1 MTRLGRIL
9 TITALLSLAAGPGT
23 TRADAVLIDLTDDQ
37 VEAAIAQGRETYER
51 YRKERRPIDDL
62 DPEYVIDRGDGGRAL
77 LFTEYASIVL
87 ETRRYLAIGRRFSRE
102 DLIPTLA
109 PLRGRVEFIIVA
121 YGDSRDFLRESK
133 VTLTDAKTRHD
144 PKIWHVNRGLPKTGA
159 PAPYIASGRY
169 SFDARDI
176 DTTTPAVLL
185 LETAEGRAFRFEF
198 DLRALR

>member
-1 MTRLGRIL
+1 MKRLAR
-9 TITALLSLAAGPGT
+9 TITLTALMSLATVPAT
-23 TRADAVLIDLTDDQ
+23 TRADAVLIHLTDEQVDQ
-37 VEAAIAQGRETYER
+37 AIAQGRETYER

-87 ETRRYLAIGRRFSRE
+87 ETRRYLAIGRRFTRD
-102 DLIPTLA
+102 DLVPTIAL
-109 PLRGRVEFIIVA
+109 LRGRVEFIIVA

-133 VTLTDAKTRHD
+133 VTLNDGKTRHD
-144 PKIWHVNRGLPKTGA
+144 PKIWHVNRALPKEGA
-159 PAPYIASGRY
+159 PAPFIASGRY

-176 DTTTPAVLL
+176 DTSVPAVLL
-185 LETAEGRAFRFEF
+185 METPEGRAFRFEF